1 MPQKVGSTASS
12 LAQAKE
18 LASKC
23 GIKLQREI
31 RLPNVGLYEIRLGL
45 VRKTHVLYIQ
55 ADFD

>member
-31 RLPNVGLYEIRLGL
+31 RLPNVGLSWFILDEAKG
-45 VRKTHVLYIQ
+45 Q
-55 ADFD
+55 